1 MSARWRAR
9 LLLVAALLG
18 MALTARLGWWQ
29 LDRAA
34 QKVELRDA
42 TQARAQLPPLQPADL
57 TTDEAPPAA
66 IDAQLERRVELRGRW
81 LSERTVFL
89 DNRPMQGR
97 FGFIVVT
104 PLLLEGRDA
113 AVLVQRGW
121 APRDMVERTRLPE
134 LKDPAA
140 IVRVRGRLIATASR
154 VYELGDA
161 GSGAIRQNLDRA
173 AYARETGLKLL
184 APTVL
189 QLLPAE
195 LDGRPL
201 DDGLSRDWPA
211 PDLGLQKHYGY
222 AFQWFAL
229 CALILCLYVWFQIVR
244 PRLRSARA

>member
-9 LLLVAALLG
+9 LLLAATLLG

-34 QKVELRDA
+34 QKIAIREA
-42 TQARAQLPPLQPADL
+42 TQARAQLPALPAGELASSD
-57 TTDEAPPAA
+57 AAPAA
-66 IDAQLERRVELRGRW
+66 LEAQLERHVELRGRW

-121 APRDMVERTRLPE
+121 APRDMVERTRLPQ
-134 LKDPAA
+134 LSDPPA
-140 IVRVRGRLIATASR
+140 IVRVSGRLAASPSR
-154 VYELGDA
+154 VYEIGEA
-161 GSGAIRQNLDRA
+161 GSGAIRQNLDRS

-184 APTVL
+184 APTVV
-189 QLLPAE
+189 QLAPAE

-201 DDGLSRDWPA
+201 ADGLSRDWPA

-229 CALILCLYVWFQIVR
+229 SALILILYVWFQIVR
-244 PRLRSARA
+244 PRRARA